1 MSGLF
6 LNFYQVDIPAKA
18 VLIDS
23 IQYSKYASKEA
34 FFALKDSFPDIF
46 FYRDDENL
54 LIWKKNNKAHL
65 PENVY
70 PINIDLSEKT
80 KVLSKIL
87 ERSIIDF
94 IEPKGYKIFKNK
106 HSNCW
111 EIISPK
117 DILNSSIEGL
127 TVNRI
132 VSFLP
137 CFFFKESKLLLGFS
151 LSTSLKNSFTW
162 SKTEFEK
169 YGIDIKGL
177 KGDEERIYA
186 NRQSLK
192 RFLETKGA
200 TTEYDQI
207 INNENRNAKVF
218 AVIDN
223 FYKWLEKNKSQIQ
236 LPFGLEINSISKK
249 YLPFE
254 DELIKSE
261 IIGKPQRYFY
271 SNRKNTQGLQYY
283 DQMVKAYQ
291 PYSLELYQNKQINIG
306 IICPSEYQGET
317 EGFVRKTEAK
327 LKEVF
332 HFNALNIHFKTIN
345 SKDLESYKEVLYD
358 ETLLNCDLVYVIVNE
373 AQEKLSP
380 SNSPY
385 YVCKA
390 KFIGNGIPTQDIQI
404 ETIRQNLNAF
414 TMTNIALNSY
424 AKLGG
429 TAWTIEKEEKL
440 KDELVIGIGSTLS
453 ENGQFVL
460 GIAQVFHNDGR
471 YMTGDCSPLSSFDNY
486 AENLENHLFKTLQPL
501 VEEMSKSGT
510 FRLIFHL
517 FKSASEEYEIKAINK
532 LKERFTN
539 FNFEFA
545 LVHLA
550 YGHNFRLYNND
561 GNSDIRQGTYV
572 QLSKHS
578 ALLHFVGKSDLPLKI
593 DLDKRST
600 FTSLFYLAKQVYWFS
615 HLSHRSYMPSKRT
628 VTIMYPSL
636 MAKMTEELKKV
647 EGWDYERLKA
657 VSEKLWF
664 I

>member
-6 LNFYQVDIPAKA
+6 LNFYLVDIPTKTVA
-18 VLIDS
+18 IDS
-23 IQYSKYASKEA
+23 LDYSTYATKDA
-34 FFALKDSFPDIF
+34 FIGLRESYPNLS
-46 FYRDDENL
+46 FYRDDDKIL
-54 LIWKKNNKAHL
+54 LWRKSSEL
-65 PENVY
+65 EVPENTVS
-70 PINIDLSEKT
+70 INVDFTEKA
-80 KVLSKIL
+80 KVLVKIL
-87 ERSIIDF
+87 ERSIINF
-94 IEPKGYKIFKNK
+94 IEPIGYRIFKNR
-106 HSNCW
+106 HSNSW

-117 DILNSSIEGL
+117 DVLNGSIEGL
-127 TVNRI
+127 SVNRI
-132 VSFLP
+132 VHFSP
-137 CFFFKESKLLLGFS
+137 CFFFKESSLLLGFS
-151 LSTSLKNSFTW
+151 LSTSLKNTFTL
-162 SKTEFEK
+162 SRAEFEK

-177 KGDEERIYA
+177 KGDEERIFA
-186 NRQSLK
+186 NRQSIK

-200 TTEYDQI
+200 TNKYDQI
-207 INNENRNAKVF
+207 INEENKNSKCF
-218 AVIDN
+218 SVIDE
-223 FYKWLEKNKSQIQ
+223 FYKWLVKNRTLIK
-236 LPFGLEINSISKK
+236 LPFGLTINSISKR
-249 YLPFE
+249 YIPFE

-271 SNRKNTQGLQYY
+271 SNRKNTQGLKYY

-306 IICPSEYQGET
+306 VICPSEYQGET
-317 EGFVRKTEAK
+317 EGFVKKLEAK

-332 HFNALNIHFKTIN
+332 HFNSLTFHFKTIG
-345 SKDLESYKEVLYD
+345 SKELESYKEVLYD
-358 ETLLNCDLVYVIVNE
+358 SALLKCDLVYVIVNE
-373 AQEKLSP
+373 AQEKLNPNS
-380 SNSPY
+380 SPY

-390 KFIGNGIPTQDIQI
+390 KFLGNGIPTQDIQV

-429 TAWTIEKEEKL
+429 TAWTIEKEDKL
-440 KDELVIGIGSTLS
+440 KDELVIGIGSTMS
-453 ENGQFVL
+453 EDGQSVL

-471 YMTGDCSPLSSFDNY
+471 YMIGDCSPLSSFDNY
-486 AENLENHLFKTLQPL
+486 AENLENHLYKTLKPL
-501 VEEMSKSGT
+501 AQEMNKSGT

-517 FKSASEEYEIKAINK
+517 FKSASVEYEIKAING
-532 LKERFTN
+532 LKERLSSY
-539 FNFEFA
+539 NFEFA

-550 YGHNFRLYNND
+550 YGHNFRLYYND
-561 GNSDIRQGTYV
+561 GNYDINQGTYI
-572 QLSKHS
+572 QLSKYS
-578 ALLHFVGKSDLPLKI
+578 ALLHFVSKSDLPLKV

-600 FTSLFYLAKQVYWFS
+600 FTSLFYIAKQVYWFS
-615 HLSHRSYMPSKRT
+615 HLSHRSYIPSKRT

>member
-6 LNFYQVDIPAKA
+6 LNFYQVDIPIKA
-18 VLIDS
+18 TSIDS
-23 IQYSKYASKEA
+23 VEYSHYSSKEA
-34 FFALKDSFPDIF
+34 FIALKKSFPNLS
-46 FYRDDENL
+46 FYRDGDKILLWKNSDETEF
-54 LIWKKNNKAHL
+54 
-65 PENVY
+65 PENTIL
-70 PINIDLSEKT
+70 INIDFAEKA
-80 KVLSKIL
+80 KVLLKVL
-87 ERSIIDF
+87 ERSIINYA
-94 IEPKGYKIFKNK
+94 EQKGYQILKNRP
-106 HSNCW
+106 SNTW

-117 DILNSSIEGL
+117 DILNGSIEGL
-127 TVNRI
+127 LVNRI
-132 VSFLP
+132 VHFSP

-162 SKTEFEK
+162 SKSDFEK

-177 KGDEERIYA
+177 NGNEDRIFA
-186 NRQSLK
+186 NRQSIK
-192 RFLETKGA
+192 RFLETKGV
-200 TTEYDQI
+200 TTKYDQI
-207 INNENRNAKVF
+207 ITEENKTSKCF
-218 AVIDN
+218 TVIDS
-223 FYKWLEKNKSQIQ
+223 FYKWLDKNKKEIK
-236 LPFGLEINSISKK
+236 LPFGLVINTISKK

-271 SNRKNTQGLQYY
+271 SNRKNTQRLFKY
-283 DQMVKAYQ
+283 DEMVKTYQ

-306 IICPSEYQGET
+306 VICPSEYQGET
-317 EGFVRKTEAK
+317 EGFVKKIEAK

-332 HFNALNIHFKTIN
+332 HFNSLSFYFKTIAGKEIEN
-345 SKDLESYKEVLYD
+345 YKEVLYD
-358 ETLLNCDLVYVIVNE
+358 EALQKCDLIYIIVDE

-380 SNSPY
+380 NNSPY

-390 KFIGNGIPTQDIQI
+390 KLIGNGIPTQDIQI

-429 TAWTIEKEEKL
+429 TAWTIEKEDKL

-471 YMTGDCSPLSSFDNY
+471 YMAGDCSPLSSFTNY
-486 AENLENHLFKTLQPL
+486 AENLENHLYKTLLPL

-517 FKSASEEYEIKAINK
+517 FKSASEEYEIKAING
-532 LKERFTN
+532 LKERLAN

-550 YGHNFRLYNND
+550 YGHNFRLYYND
-561 GNSDIRQGTYV
+561 GRNDINQGTYI

-578 ALLHFVGKSDLPLKI
+578 ALLHFVSKSDLPLKI

-600 FTSLFYLAKQVYWFS
+600 FTSLFYITKQVYWFS

-636 MAKMTEELKKV
+636 MARMTEELKKV

>member
-6 LNFYQVDIPAKA
+6 LNFYQIDITKNATS
-18 VLIDS
+18 IDS
-23 IQYSKYASKEA
+23 IEYSLYASKEA
-34 FFALKDSFPDIF
+34 YIRLKEDFPNLS
-46 FYRDDENL
+46 FYRDNDKIL
-54 LIWKKNNKAHL
+54 LWKRSSESEL
-65 PENVY
+65 PENTISIKVHFT
-70 PINIDLSEKT
+70 EKP

-94 IEPKGYKIFKNK
+94 VEPKGYRIFKNK
-106 HSNCW
+106 HSNSW

-117 DILNSSIEGL
+117 DVLNGSIEGL
-127 TVNRI
+127 SVNRI
-132 VSFLP
+132 VHFSP
-137 CFFFKESKLLLGFS
+137 YFFFKENKLLLGFS

-162 SKTEFEK
+162 SKAEFEK

-177 KGDEERIYA
+177 KGDDDRIFA
-186 NRQSLK
+186 NRQSIK

-200 TTEYDQI
+200 TTKYDQI
-207 INNENRNAKVF
+207 ISEENKNSKCF
-218 AVIDN
+218 AVIDG
-223 FYKWLEKNKSQIQ
+223 FYKWLDKNRAEIK
-236 LPFGLEINSISKK
+236 LPFGLEINAISKK

-254 DELIKSE
+254 DELVKSE

-271 SNRKNTQGLQYY
+271 SNRKNTQKLFKY
-283 DQMVKAYQ
+283 DEMVKAYQ

-306 IICPSEYQGET
+306 VICPSEYQGET
-317 EGFVRKTEAK
+317 EGFVKKIEAK

-332 HFNALNIHFKTIN
+332 HFNSLNFHFKTIAG
-345 SKDLESYKEVLYD
+345 KDLENYKEVLYD
-358 ETLLNCDLVYVIVNE
+358 EALQKCDLIYVIVNE

-380 SNSPY
+380 NNSPY

-390 KFIGNGIPTQDIQI
+390 KFIGNGIPTQDVQI
-404 ETIRQNLNAF
+404 ETIRQNLNGF

-429 TAWTIEKEEKL
+429 TAWTIEKEDKL

-453 ENGQFVL
+453 ENCQFVL

-471 YMTGDCSPLSSFDNY
+471 YMTGDCSPLSSFANY
-486 AENLENHLFKTLQPL
+486 AENLENHLYKTLKPL

-517 FKSASEEYEIKAINK
+517 FKSASEEYEIKAING
-532 LKERFTN
+532 LKERLAN
-539 FNFEFA
+539 YNFEFA

-550 YGHNFRLYNND
+550 YGHNFRLYYND
-561 GNSDIRQGTYV
+561 GRNDINQGTYI

-578 ALLHFVGKSDLPLKI
+578 ALLHFVSKSDLPLKI

-600 FTSLFYLAKQVYWFS
+600 FTSLFYIAKQVYWFS

-636 MAKMTEELKKV
+636 MARMTEELKKV